1 MKKLISKFVVVSI
14 AFAFGFIAVQ
24 AQDKV
29 AANSDAA
36 QGLDL
41 YAVAELFKDS
51 ASIEKFEQAL
61 NDPDKGINNLDLNK
75 DGQIDFINVTEQI
88 NGDTRFIVLQSA
100 VGENDWQDVATIAVE
115 SDSGKYNLQFQGN
128 ETIYGANYYV
138 VPASNNFSAWNVVR
152 WLFNPS
158 YRVYVSPYRYKV
170 YPRWWTTRR
179 PVAAGFYRTRV
190 GTFVGRK
197 NFVASRNYTVK
208 TVSRI
213 NYRPRT
219 SMTVTKKAT
228 VIRTTTVTPNQN
240 IKTRKV
246 VVRGKKRN

>member
-1 MKKLISKFVVVSI
+1 MKKLIGKFVVVII
-14 AFAFGFIAVQ
+14 AFAFGFIAIQ
-24 AQDKV
+24 AQDNV
-29 AANSDAA
+29 AADSDAA

-51 ASIEKFEQAL
+51 ANIEEFEQAL
-61 NDPDKGINNLDLNK
+61 NNPDKGINNLDLNK
-75 DGQIDFINVTEQI
+75 DGQIDFINVTEQV
-88 NGDTRFIVLQSA
+88 NGDTRFIVLQDA

-115 SDSGKYNLQFQGN
+115 SGGGRYNLQFQGN

-152 WLFNPS
+152 WLFSPS
-158 YRVYVSPYRYKV
+158 YRAYVSPYRYNV
-170 YPRWWTTRR
+170 YPRWWTPRR
-179 PVAAGFYRTRV
+179 PIAAGVYRTRV
-190 GTFVGRK
+190 NTFVGRK

-219 SMTVTKKAT
+219 SVAVTKKAT
-228 VIRTTTVTPNQN
+228 ITRTTTVTPNQPV
-240 IKTRKV
+240 KTRTV